1 MNKYILTLFIA
12 IASLTSCSK
21 NDPTPE
27 VDQEELGG
35 ASLTFTPVN
44 KIDNNGTISYLPIQ
58 GEEAQKVE
66 FSGNPLLPPVGKH
79 IHLHVGETY
88 KMELV
93 TLDFANRP
101 SQQTFVQRAETHQ
114 AFLLNAPANSME
126 FVYGDDQVGVT
137 AYITIL
143 AETNSF
149 NLRYIMRHLSQG
161 VKARITAADWNNS
174 NYTQF
179 TGANDLDLK
188 FEVHFSE
195 EEYDHQ

>member
-1 MNKYILTLFIA
+1 MNKYIFTLFIA
-12 IASLTSCSK
+12 IATLTSCSK

-27 VDQEELGG
+27 VDQEELGRV
-35 ASLTFTPVN
+35 SLTFTPVQ
-44 KIDNNGTISYLPIQ
+44 KINDNGSISYAPIQ
-58 GEEAQKVE
+58 GEEAQKLE
-66 FSGNPLLPPVGKH
+66 FSGNPLLPPVGAH

-88 KMELV
+88 KMELI

-101 SQQTFVQRAETHQ
+101 SQQTFIQRADTHQ
-114 AFLLNAPANSME
+114 AFLLNAPANSMD
-126 FVYGDDQVGVT
+126 FVYADDQVGVT

-143 AETNSF
+143 AETDAF
-149 NLRYIMRHLSQG
+149 ALRYIMRHLNPG

-188 FEVHFSE
+188 FEAHFTE
-195 EEYDHQ
+195 EGHGH